1 MWISISPQAKQTNR
15 LVLEHLSPVYD
26 ILVNFRFHSSVIKM
40 APRAL
45 PPFKQKHRARTHTE
59 NRAALCAV
67 CLTSPQSVRPLSANG
82 VTQLQKFLQPG
93 FSLAKDH
100 LPTSICSPCRLKL
113 SKYEKVMLKCLKMET
128 LIFLVQAENRR
139 DSDLPPYLS
148 YDKLE
153 PPAASTRSS
162 GLESCSCSCCSLA
175 GAFPHS
181 AQDALLRK
189 IFSLESAEQVQEEE
203 NMVSLQCRVC
213 LTYIGRGKAHK
224 CTKRTKQSNLE
235 EMVKSTSFK
244 TKGKVTSSCLK
255 SIFADRGVSTRGGS
269 TCLPTGSKALPVTVG
284 TSRGRSHIKTARFSI
299 ENLIRLQTAL
309 NLSDRKIL

>member
-1 MWISISPQAKQTNR
+1 
-15 LVLEHLSPVYD
+15 
-26 ILVNFRFHSSVIKM
+26 
-40 APRAL
+40 
-45 PPFKQKHRARTHTE
+45 
-59 NRAALCAV
+59 
-67 CLTSPQSVRPLSANG
+67 
-82 VTQLQKFLQPG
+82 
-93 FSLAKDH
+93 
-100 LPTSICSPCRLKL
+100 
-113 SKYEKVMLKCLKMET
+113 MET

-224 CTKRTKQSNLE
+224 CTKSTKQSNLE

-244 TKGKVTSSCLK
+244 TK

-284 TSRGRSHIKTARFSI
+284 TSRGRSHIKAARFSI